1 MKYEE
6 IRDLVNEHEEITSI
20 LKYVEENSKSW
31 KLARYKIETV
41 DSPSYGGY
49 CTFSDAVSATI
60 IKALKARLEEIQKL
74 TESLVSSKEE

>member
-6 IRDLVNEHEEITSI
+6 IRDLVNEHEEITTI

-31 KLARYKIETV
+31 KLARYKIETI
-41 DSPSYGGY
+41 DSPGYGGY

-74 TESLVSSKEE
+74 SH